1 VDSAASA
8 TALADR
14 QAMQAEQADRFEHEA
29 AARRAFST
37 SMLVSAT
44 RCLLTYIVLPF
55 VAPIFGVAT
64 RVGPGVGIGIGVA
77 AMGSNVLTIRRF
89 HRARHKWRWGYTAI
103 AVTVIGM
110 LVVLMVQDIF
120 ELVG

>member
-8 TALADR
+8 TALAER
-14 QAMQAEQADRFEHEA
+14 QAMQAEQAERFEQEA

-89 HRARHKWRWGYTAI
+89 HRARHKWRWAYTAI

-110 LVVLMVQDIF
+110 LVVLMVQDIL
-120 ELVG
+120 ELGG